1 MGRRNADYMALLLNL
16 KQSGVKSKFLK
27 NTMRDKLKQSDQGSN
42 NPIKAYLKSDI
53 KLYEYDYGE
62 EGRDVI
68 HSIAQWYVAYLINNF
83 GEESMIEFNKDLDS
97 MGFENSFI
105 KHFEKS
111 YQNSVGDFNIFI
123 KQSMKKILKII
134 P

>member
-1 MGRRNADYMALLLNL
+1 MALLLHS

-27 NTMRDKLKQSDQGSN
+27 NTMRDKLKQSDQGSR
-42 NPIKAYLKSDI
+42 NPIKAYLKSDT

-68 HSIAQWYVAYLINNF
+68 HSIAPWYFAYLINNF